1 MDRYR
6 EQTWK
11 NQDIPENGFHTTFFI
26 DDSKEISQKKYS
38 EGYYKNWKL
47 HGLQKT
53 WYETGKLFSESH
65 FKNGLLH
72 GKSTT
77 WYKNGQ
83 RKSEGTYNSK
93 VYMPDGTRVKVYMP
107 DGSFQPK
114 SVLEGTFNEWHENGV
129 LKKSGLYLNGMKHYT
144 WLKWNDKGEEI
155 KSEWNHV
162 F

>member
-1 MDRYR
+1 M
-6 EQTWK
+6 E
-11 NQDIPENGFHTTFFI
+11 
-26 DDSKEISQKKYS
+26 KKVS
-38 EGYYKNWKL
+38 EEYFKHWDL
-47 HGLQKT
+47 DGLQKT
-53 WYETGKLFSESH
+53 WYETGELKSESH

-72 GKSTT
+72 GKSIT
-77 WYKNGQ
+77 WHKNGQ
-83 RKSEGTYNSK
+83 RKSEGTYNSN

-114 SVLEGTFNEWHENGV
+114 SALEGPFNEWHENGV

-144 WLKWNDKGEEI
+144 WVEWNDKGEEI

>member
-1 MDRYR
+1 MYSYR

-11 NQDIPENGFHTTFFI
+11 NEDIPENGFHTNYFI
-26 DDSKEISQKKYS
+26 DDSKDISQKKYS

-53 WYETGKLFSESH
+53 WYETGELLSESH

-83 RKSEGTYNSK
+83 KKSEGTFNSK
-93 VYMPDGTRVKVYMP
+93 AYMPDGTRIQGYMP

-114 SVLEGTFNEWHENGV
+114 SVLDGQFNEWHENGK
-129 LKKSGLYLNGMKHYT
+129 LKQSGLYLNGMKQYT
-144 WLKWNDKGEEI
+144 WVEWNDKGEEI